1 MQEIAAEHVIYR
13 PGDKYRNNQLKK
25 KKQKGTC
32 GCLWERKKLVVME
45 KNCYFQSKP
54 CRTLQFFKLCAFFFF

>member
-25 KKQKGTC
+25 KN
-32 GCLWERKKLVVME
+32 KKVHVVASGKE
-45 KNCYFQSKP
+45 KNW
-54 CRTLQFFKLCAFFFF
+54 

>member
-25 KKQKGTC
+25 KKN
-32 GCLWERKKLVVME
+32 KKVHVVASGKE
-45 KNCYFQSKP
+45 KNW
-54 CRTLQFFKLCAFFFF
+54 

>member
-25 KKQKGTC
+25 KKT
-32 GCLWERKKLVVME
+32 ERYMWLPLGKKKIGSDGEELL
-45 KNCYFQSKP
+45 FSKQ
-54 CRTLQFFKLCAFFFF
+54 TLQNSSIL